1 MTMTY
6 RSATFWTPELT
17 SIADA
22 LQSGLQDHFA
32 SVNVTVVDCPDLTK
46 IGASAS
52 GICGSTKLIEFGGEP
67 YAHNPKYRGTNFD
80 INEMLRACE
89 MPAASVFG
97 AGMADTEV
105 NNGHCGEMIANSVAG
120 AGNFNRVA
128 RVGERRQCIVEP
140 YNSQVCGPIVNL
152 FVSEGR
158 RDQVIRVDV
167 KTRTGE
173 QASLTQAIRDGLRPI
188 TEENDHIGMGGIFK
202 IQDGK
207 VRSHVMPDYDCID
220 FVYYDTSQEKVVRD
234 FLQFYEHMGPDLLCF
249 CTLWTGDPT
258 GGDLNLRSS
267 GEHTHFY
274 HVDDAAQQAGHYH
287 GDITPD
293 IVHYVGYFNLAE
305 KIVRFG
311 DIYEELGLKP

>member
-1 MTMTY
+1 MVMSCK
-6 RSATFWTPELT
+6 SAKFWNPGLML
-17 SIADA
+17 IAEA
-22 LQSGLQDHFA
+22 IQSGLQDHFA

-120 AGNFNRVA
+120 ASNFSRVA
-128 RVGERRQCIVEP
+128 RVGELRQCIVEP
-140 YNSQVCGPIVNL
+140 YNSQVCGPIANL
-152 FVSEGR
+152 FVCEGR
-158 RDQVIRVDV
+158 RDRVIRVEV

-173 QASLTQAIRDGLRPI
+173 QASLTQAIRDGLRLI
-188 TEENDHIGMGGIFK
+188 TGENGHIGMGGIFK
-202 IQDGK
+202 IQDGQ

-220 FVYYDTSQEKVVRD
+220 FVYYNTSQEKVMCD

-249 CTLWTGDPT
+249 CTLWTSDPT

-274 HVDDAAQQAGHYH
+274 HIGDAVQQAGHYH

-311 DIYEELGLKP
+311 DIYEELGLRP